1 MVTEVQI
8 ETETKNVEELNLI
21 RMSNFN
27 YKPRKQSNEQ
37 INVINCSSWVTLFS
51 SKDTQKSTFSSQ
63 FFLYINEEREGIL
76 GIINKIPKG
85 EW

>member
-27 YKPRKQSNEQ
+27 YKPRKQSNE
-37 INVINCSSWVTLFS
+37 
-51 SKDTQKSTFSSQ
+51 
-63 FFLYINEEREGIL
+63 
-76 GIINKIPKG
+76 
-85 EW
+85 